1 MLFRKKKQKKSF
13 HRHFN
18 IKYVKTI
25 IEDTMN
31 KPESKVEIY
40 DKIESLIAKIDS
52 EDKECILTG
61 DMNCSILNP
70 GDNNTRHIKRIYT
83 SYGFKQMIKEL
94 LLTLKV

>member
-1 MLFRKKKQKKSF
+1 
-13 HRHFN
+13 
-18 IKYVKTI
+18 
-25 IEDTMN
+25 MN

-40 DKIESLIAKIDS
+40 DKIESSIAKIDS

-70 GDNNTRHIKRIYT
+70 GDDNTRHIKRIYT